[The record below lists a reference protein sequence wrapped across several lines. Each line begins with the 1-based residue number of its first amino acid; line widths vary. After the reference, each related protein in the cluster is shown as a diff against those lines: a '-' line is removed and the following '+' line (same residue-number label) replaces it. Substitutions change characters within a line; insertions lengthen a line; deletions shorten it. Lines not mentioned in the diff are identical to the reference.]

1 MSKMKALVCRECGK
15 EYPTKAIHVCEMCFG
30 PLEVKYNYDEIKK
43 VISRKKIED
52 GPHSMWRYLDLL
64 PVEGTNFVGPHAG
77 FTPLVRAKNLGAYLG
92 LDELYIKND
101 TVNHPTLSFKDR
113 VVAVA
118 LTRARELGFETVAC
132 ASTGNLANSVS
143 AHAASAN
150 LHCYVFIP
158 GDLEA
163 AKVLGNLI
171 YKPHV
176 VEVEGTYDDV
186 NRLCSEIAGEHGWAF
201 VNINIRPYY
210 AEGSKTLAFETVE
223 QLGWKPP
230 DQVVIPMASGSL
242 LTKIW
247 KGLHEMKALGLIDDM
262 RTKINGAQAEGCSPI
277 STAFKAGRDFFKPV
291 KPQTIAKSLA
301 IGNPA
306 DGYYALKATAESHG
320 SMDMVTD
327 EEVVEGIQLLAQTEG
342 IFAETAGGVTI
353 GVLKKLVKQGV
364 IKNDEVTVAYVT
376 GNGLKTQEA
385 VIDSVGRPTRIQ
397 PSLVAFEK
405 TFKLGKNGGGDA

>member
-1 MSKMKALVCRECGK
+1 MAKIRALVCRECGS
-15 EYPTKAIHVCEMCFG
+15 EYPAKAIHVCEMCFG
-30 PLEVKYNYDEIKK
+30 PLEVKYNYEEIRQTM
-43 VISRKKIED
+43 SRQKIEA
-52 GPHSMWRYLDLL
+52 GPKSMWRYMDLL
-64 PVEGTNFVGPHAG
+64 PVEGTNLVGPHAG
-77 FTPLVRAKNLGAYLG
+77 MTPMVRAKNLGAYLG

-132 ASTGNLANSVS
+132 ASTGNLANSVA
-143 AHAASAN
+143 AHAAAAS

-171 YKPHV
+171 YRPNV
-176 VEVEGTYDDV
+176 VEVEGNYDDV

-210 AEGSKTLAFETVE
+210 AEGSKTLAYETVE
-223 QLGWKPP
+223 QLGWRTP

-247 KGLHEMKALGLIDDM
+247 KGMNEMKAVGLIDAVT
-262 RTKINGAQAEGCSPI
+262 TKINGAQAEGCSPI
-277 STAFKAGRDFFKPV
+277 STAYKNGRDFFKPV
-291 KPQTIAKSLA
+291 KPKTIAKSLA

-306 DGYYALKATAESHG
+306 DGYYALKTTAESG
-320 SMDMVTD
+320 GAMDMVSD
-327 EEVVEGIQLLAQTEG
+327 EEIVEGIKLLAQTEG

-353 GVLKKLVKQGV
+353 GVLKKMVKQGQ
-364 IKNDEVTVAYVT
+364 IKKQDVTVAYIT

-385 VIDSVGRPTRIQ
+385 VLDAVGRPVRIA
-397 PSLVAFEK
+397 PSLTSFHK
-405 TFKLGKNGGGDA
+405 TFNVGTQGERA

>member
-1 MSKMKALVCRECGK
+1 
-15 EYPTKAIHVCEMCFG
+15 
-30 PLEVKYNYDEIKK
+30 VKYNYDEIKQT
-43 VISRKKIED
+43 ISRRSIEA
-52 GPHSMWRYLDLL
+52 GPKSMWRYMDLL
-64 PVEGTNFVGPHAG
+64 PVDGPQVVGPHAG
-77 FTPLVRAKNLGAYLG
+77 LTPMVRAKNLGAYLG

-132 ASTGNLANSVS
+132 ASTGNLANSVA
-143 AHAASAN
+143 AHAAASSMQ
-150 LHCYVFIP
+150 CYVFIP

-171 YKPHV
+171 YRPNV
-176 VEVEGTYDDV
+176 VEVEGNYDDV

-210 AEGSKTLAFETVE
+210 AEGSKTLAYETVE
-223 QLGWKPP
+223 QLGWRAP

-247 KGLHEMKALGLIDDM
+247 KGLNEMKSVGLIDSVA
-262 RTKINGAQAEGCSPI
+262 TKVNGAQAEGCSPI

-291 KPQTIAKSLA
+291 KPKTIAKSLA

-306 DGYYALKATAESHG
+306 DGYYALKTTAESG
-320 SMDMVTD
+320 GAMDMVSD
-327 EEVVEGIQLLAQTEG
+327 EEIVEGIKLLAQTEG

-353 GVLKKLVKQGV
+353 GVLRKLVKQGV
-364 IKNDEVTVAYVT
+364 IKKHEVTVAYIT

-385 VIDSVGRPTRIQ
+385 VLEAVGRPTRIH
-397 PSLVAFEK
+397 PSLVSFEK
-405 TFKLGKNGGGDA
+405 TFKVGKHGGDA

>member
-1 MSKMKALVCRECGK
+1 MAKMRALVCRECGK
-15 EYPTKAIHVCEMCFG
+15 EYPVKAIHVCEMCFG

-43 VISRKKIED
+43 SISRKKIED
-52 GPHSMWRYLDLL
+52 GPLSMWRYIDLL
-64 PVEGTNFVGPHAG
+64 PVEGSSLVGPHAG
-77 FTPLVRAKNLGAYLG
+77 LTPMVRAKNLGAYLG

-113 VVAVA
+113 VVSVA

-132 ASTGNLANSVS
+132 ASTGNLANSVA
-143 AHAASAN
+143 AHAAASGMQ
-150 LHCYVFIP
+150 CYVFIP
-158 GDLEA
+158 ADLEA

-171 YKPHV
+171 YKPNV
-176 VEVEGTYDDV
+176 VEVEGNYDDV
-186 NRLCSEIAGEHGWAF
+186 NRLCSEIAAEQGWAF

-210 AEGSKTLAFETVE
+210 AEGSKTLAFETAE
-223 QLGWKPP
+223 QLGWRSP

-247 KGLHEMKALGLIDDM
+247 KGLHELQALGLIESV

-277 STAFKAGRDFFKPV
+277 ATAYKEGRDFFKPV
-291 KPQTIAKSLA
+291 KPKTIAKSLA

-306 DGYYALKATAESHG
+306 DGYYALKATAESKG
-320 SMDMVTD
+320 AMDAVSD
-327 EEVVEGIQLLAQTEG
+327 DDVVEGIKLLAQTEG

-353 GVLKKLVKQGV
+353 GVLRKLVKQGQ
-364 IKNDEVTVAYVT
+364 IKKSDVTVAYIT

-385 VIDSVGRPTRIQ
+385 VVDAVGRPFRIQ
-397 PSLVAFEK
+397 PSLVSFQK
-405 TFKLGKNGGGDA
+405 TFAMGKHGGGDA

>member
-43 VISRKKIED
+43 AITRRKIHE
-52 GPHSMWRYLDLL
+52 GPDSIWRYIDLL
-64 PVEGTNFVGPHAG
+64 PVEGTATVGPYAG
-77 FTPLVRAKNLGAYLG
+77 FTPMVRARNLGAFLG
-92 LDELYIKND
+92 LEELYIKND

-113 VVAVA
+113 VVSVA

-132 ASTGNLANSVS
+132 ASTGNLANSVA
-143 AHAASAN
+143 AHAAASGMK
-150 LHCYVFIP
+150 CYVFIP

-171 YKPHV
+171 YRPTV
-176 VEVEGTYDDV
+176 VEVEGNSDDV
-186 NRLCSEIAGEHGWAF
+186 NRLCSEIAAEHRWAF

-223 QLGWKPP
+223 QLGWRAP
-230 DQVVIPMASGSL
+230 DQVVVPMASGSL

-247 KGLHEMKALGLIDDM
+247 KGLNEMRALSLIDRM
-262 RTKINGAQAEGCSPI
+262 QTKINGAQAEGCSPI
-277 STAFKAGRDFFKPV
+277 STAFKEGRDFFRPV
-291 KPQTIAKSLA
+291 KPKTIAKSLA

-306 DGYYALKATAESHG
+306 DGYYALKATAESQG

-327 EEVVEGIQLLAQTEG
+327 DEVVEGIKLLAQTEG

-353 GVLKKLVKQGV
+353 GVLQKLVKNGT
-364 IKNDEVTVAYVT
+364 IKKGDVTVAYVT

-385 VIDSVGRPTRIQ
+385 VVDSVGRPVRIQ
-397 PSLVAFEK
+397 PSLVSFQK
-405 TFKLGKNGGGDA
+405 TFKMG

>member
-1 MSKMKALVCRECGK
+1 MAKIRSLVCRECGS
-15 EYPTKAIHVCEMCFG
+15 EYPAKAIHVCELCFG
-30 PLEVKYNYDEIKK
+30 PLEVKYNYDEIKQT
-43 VISRKKIED
+43 ISRRSIEA
-52 GPHSMWRYLDLL
+52 GPKSMWRYMDLL
-64 PVEGTNFVGPHAG
+64 PVDGPQVVGPHAG
-77 FTPLVRAKNLGAYLG
+77 LTPMVRAKNLGAYLG

-132 ASTGNLANSVS
+132 ASTGNLANSVA
-143 AHAASAN
+143 AHAAASSMQ
-150 LHCYVFIP
+150 CYVFIP

-171 YKPHV
+171 YRPNV
-176 VEVEGTYDDV
+176 VEVEGNYDDV

-210 AEGSKTLAFETVE
+210 AEGSKTLAYETVE
-223 QLGWKPP
+223 QLGWRAP

-247 KGLHEMKALGLIDDM
+247 KGLNEMKSVGLIDSVA
-262 RTKINGAQAEGCSPI
+262 TKVNGAQAEGCSPI

-291 KPQTIAKSLA
+291 KPKTIAKSLA

-306 DGYYALKATAESHG
+306 DGYYALKTTAESG
-320 SMDMVTD
+320 GAMDMVSD
-327 EEVVEGIQLLAQTEG
+327 EEIVEGIKLLAQTEG

-353 GVLKKLVKQGV
+353 GVLRKLVKQGV
-364 IKNDEVTVAYVT
+364 IKKHEVTVAYIT

-385 VIDSVGRPTRIQ
+385 VLEAVGRPTRIH
-397 PSLVAFEK
+397 PSLVSFEK
-405 TFKLGKNGGGDA
+405 TFKVGKHGGDA